1 MKKHALTMSV
11 AVLSA
16 ALLLGCQEQGS
27 GPVGPDG
34 LGPAFSHKDSHNPG
48 RGNGDVTPIMVDLSG
63 GMRAS
68 DQPVVV
74 QKDNER
80 ELVLRGDGKIEFALA
95 MVIDVGSCEV
105 TKGTPVKGDDEFNAL
120 IGRVVDESQDRTFN
134 MTVDKTSLNSS
145 SDKHQINTTW
155 TEMAGDFS
163 LRVGTLDKFPQG
175 GSVTVT
181 VTKSDDDTY
190 TFIGG
195 GVLIWDRTGRVRDH
209 VKIKCV
215 NKITNTITVTVK

>member
-1 MKKHALTMSV
+1 MKKYALTMSV

-48 RGNGDVTPIMVDLSG
+48 GGNGDVTPIMVDLSG

-68 DQPVVV
+68 SQPVVV

-80 ELVLRGDGKIEFALA
+80 EFVLRGDGRILTQLSMA
-95 MVIDVGSCEV
+95 IDLGSCVV
-105 TKGTPVKGDDEFNAL
+105 TKGTVNPADFNAL
-120 IGRVVDESQDRTFN
+120 IGRVTSTGQQLRTFN
-134 MTVDKTSLNSS
+134 MTVDKTNST